1 VITCF
6 CCAKGL
12 VRASDIPEAHWLRQ
26 GDLYCRT
33 CELLIWREELV
44 DGWPVERVPCRKH
57 LALATKGDR

>member
-6 CCAKGL
+6 CCANGL

-33 CELLIWREELV
+33 CELVIWREELF
-44 DGWPVERVPCRKH
+44 DGWPVERVLCHKH
-57 LALATKGDR
+57 LTRATKGDR

>member
-26 GDLYCRT
+26 GDLCCRT
-33 CELLIWREELV
+33 CELLIWREELGE
-44 DGWPVERVPCRKH
+44 GWPAERVPCSKH
-57 LALATKGDR
+57 PALAAKGDR

>member
-26 GDLYCRT
+26 GDLYCRS
-33 CELLIWREELV
+33 CALLIWREELL
-44 DGWPVERVPCRKH
+44 DGWPVERVLCRKH
-57 LALATKGDR
+57 VALATKGER

>member
-1 VITCF
+1 MTCF
-6 CCAKGL
+6 CCGRTV
-12 VRASDIPEAHWLRQ
+12 VRATDIPEAHWLRQ

-44 DGWPVERVPCRKH
+44 DGWPVERVPRRKH